1 MRNFA
6 SYRRRIPNYFSVITT
21 FSLHASIS
29 GLYQIK
35 SVHMYCHSDAH
46 AQFNFHSYDLQTI
59 KNYTT
64 IKTSMTLVS
73 NCLST

>member
-6 SYRRRIPNYFSVITT
+6 SYRRRVTNYFSDITI

-35 SVHMYCHSDAH
+35 SAHTYCHTKAQV
-46 AQFNFHSYDLQTI
+46 QFNFYSNDLQTI
-59 KNYTT
+59 KNYAT
-64 IKTSMTLVS
+64 IKTGMTLVI
-73 NCLST
+73 NFVST

>member
-6 SYRRRIPNYFSVITT
+6 SYRRTVTNYFYVITI

-35 SVHMYCHSDAH
+35 SAHIYCHNNAQV
-46 AQFNFHSYDLQTI
+46 QFNFHSYDLQTI

-64 IKTSMTLVS
+64 IKTSMTLVI
-73 NCLST
+73 NCVRT